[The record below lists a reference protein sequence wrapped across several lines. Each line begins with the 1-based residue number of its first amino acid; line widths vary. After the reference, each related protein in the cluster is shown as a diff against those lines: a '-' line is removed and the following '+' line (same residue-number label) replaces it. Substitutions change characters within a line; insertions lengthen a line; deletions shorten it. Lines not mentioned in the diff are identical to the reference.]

1 MFLFVV
7 GLGVCAALLANG
19 GGEVEAAVHNE
30 EQFRSKVESG
40 NLIRNSLN
48 KGRNFSIKS
57 RNFARES
64 GSYS

>member
-1 MFLFVV
+1 MKVETFPSKVERLP
-7 GLGVCAALLANG
+7 
-19 GGEVEAAVHNE
+19 GEEEAAVHNV

-40 NLIRNSLN
+40 NLISNSLN

-57 RNFARES
+57 RTVARGS